1 MKMPES
7 SRMEVIPAIDLMAG
21 GIVRLFQGDFD
32 QVTEYEKNPLDLA
45 QRYAE
50 IGAKRLHVVDLD
62 GARTGQPGN
71 IPIISDLAKTG
82 MEIQAGGGIRTISRL
97 AGLLTAGAS
106 RVIVGSTAVKE
117 REQVSDWIEEVGP
130 ERIILAFD
138 VRLDE
143 ENSPEVLTH
152 GWTQG
157 SGELLWPLV
166 EYFLSKGAIEFLC
179 TDISKD
185 GTLQGPNIDLYRT
198 CTDRYP
204 EAEFIASG
212 GISCAADLRA
222 LDDTGVAR
230 AVTGKALLDGRL
242 TLEEIQQFSRG
253 E

>member
-1 MKMPES
+1 MSEPA
-7 SRMEVIPAIDLMAG
+7 RMEVIPAIDLLAG
-21 GIVRLFQGDFD
+21 GIVRLFQGDFA
-32 QVTEYEKNPLDLA
+32 QVTEYDKSPLEHA
-45 QRYAE
+45 RQFAA

-62 GARTGQPGN
+62 GAKTGQPGN
-71 IPIISDLAKTG
+71 LPMISDLAATG
-82 MEIQAGGGIRTISRL
+82 MEVQAGGGIRTIGRL
-97 AGLLTAGAS
+97 ARLLAAGAS
-106 RVIVGSTAVKE
+106 RGIIGSVAVQE
-117 REQVSDWIEEVGP
+117 RERAAEWIEEVGA

-138 VRLDE
+138 VRLDD
-143 ENSPEVLTH
+143 NGLAEVLTH
-152 GWTQG
+152 GWTRG

-166 EYFLSKGAIEFLC
+166 EYFLGKGAREFLC

-185 GTLQGPNIDLYRT
+185 GTLQGPNLELYRT

-222 LDDTGVAR
+222 LDMTGVAR

-242 TLEEIQQFSRG
+242 TVEEIEKFSRG

>member
-1 MKMPES
+1 MSKS
-7 SRMEVIPAIDLMAG
+7 GRMEVIPAIDLLAG

-32 QVTEYEKNPLDLA
+32 RVTEYAENPLELA
-45 QRYAE
+45 RRYAG

-62 GARTGQPGN
+62 GAKTGRPGN
-71 IPIISDLAKTG
+71 LPVISDLAESG
-82 MEIQAGGGIRTISRL
+82 MEIQAGGGVRTISRL
-97 AGLLTAGAS
+97 ARFLAAGAS
-106 RVIVGSTAVKE
+106 RVIVGSIAVKE
-117 REQVSDWIEEVGP
+117 PEHVSDWIEEVGP

-143 ENSPEVLTH
+143 NGLPEVLTH
-152 GWTQG
+152 GWTRG

-166 EYFLSKGAIEFLC
+166 EYFLGKGAIEFLC

-185 GTLQGPNIDLYRT
+185 GTLRGPNIDLYRT

-212 GISCAADLRA
+212 GISCAADLHA
-222 LDDTGVAR
+222 LDATGVAR

-242 TLEEIQQFSRG
+242 TVEEIKRFSRG